1 MDDTA
6 ARKEWGWKPQYSLES
21 MTRDMLENIAKSSEA

>member
-6 ARKEWGWKPQYSLES
+6 ARTEWDWKPQYNITS
-21 MTRDMLENIAKSSEA
+21 MTRDMLEKLEEKLSK